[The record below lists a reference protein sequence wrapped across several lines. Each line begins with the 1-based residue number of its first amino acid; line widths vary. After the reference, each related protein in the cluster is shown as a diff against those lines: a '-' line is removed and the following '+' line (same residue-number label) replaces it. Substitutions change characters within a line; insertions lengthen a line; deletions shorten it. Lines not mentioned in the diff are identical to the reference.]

1 MDKLFA
7 AFMAVLLLLSCK
19 EEIDPGFSENDAQL
33 VAEYLPMQIG
43 NYWIYQHYSIDSA
56 GQATPL
62 NRIDSIVISRDS
74 SINGHTYFVFEKET
88 GYPGNPREIESILR
102 DSAGTIV
109 DQHGKIRFAVNNFSD
124 TIYRFT
130 HLFEGDTIY
139 ILSAV
144 MERLTA
150 PISVPAGTFEA
161 LNLRSTVRVPYAVP
175 GVKYPR
181 YFDNCYSRK
190 IGKIVSGYFYLNS
203 PVRYEKRLIRYRVDS
218 GK

>member
-7 AFMAVLLLLSCK
+7 AFLATLLILSCK
-19 EEIDPGFSENDAQL
+19 EEPDPSFSEKEAQL

-56 GQATPL
+56 GQASPL
-62 NRIDSIVISRDS
+62 DRIDSIVITRDS
-74 SINGHTYFVFEKET
+74 SINGHIYFVFEKEPR
-88 GYPGNPREIESILR
+88 YPDNPREIESILR

-109 DQHGKIRFAVNNFSD
+109 DQNGRIRFAVNNFSD

-130 HLFEGDTIY
+130 QLFEEDTIY
-139 ILSAV
+139 ILTAV
-144 MERLTA
+144 MEPVTA
-150 PISVPAGTFEA
+150 PLSVPAGTFEA
-161 LNLRSTVRVPYAVP
+161 LNLRSTVRVPYEVP

-190 IGKIVSGYFYLNS
+190 TGKIVSGYFYLNS
-203 PVRYEKRLIRYRVDS
+203 PMQYEKRLIRYRLSS
-218 GK
+218 GN

>member
-7 AFMAVLLLLSCK
+7 AFLAVFLLLSCK
-19 EEIDPGFSENDAQL
+19 EENDPALSENDAQL

-56 GQATPL
+56 NQATPL
-62 NRIDSIVISRDS
+62 NRTDSIVISRDS
-74 SINGHTYFVFEKET
+74 SINGHSYFVFEKESP
-88 GYPGNPREIESILR
+88 YPDNRREIESILR

-109 DQHGKIRFAVNNFSD
+109 DQNGRIRFAVNNFSD
-124 TIYRFT
+124 TIYRYT
-130 HLFEGDTIY
+130 QLFEEDTIY

-144 MERLTA
+144 MERMIA
-150 PISVPAGTFEA
+150 PLSVPAGTFDA
-161 LNLRSTVRVPYAVP
+161 LNFRSTVRVPYDIP

-190 IGKIVSGYFYLNS
+190 IGKIVSGYLYLHS
-203 PVRYEKRLIRYRVDS
+203 PIRYEKRLIRYHVFS
-218 GK
+218 GN